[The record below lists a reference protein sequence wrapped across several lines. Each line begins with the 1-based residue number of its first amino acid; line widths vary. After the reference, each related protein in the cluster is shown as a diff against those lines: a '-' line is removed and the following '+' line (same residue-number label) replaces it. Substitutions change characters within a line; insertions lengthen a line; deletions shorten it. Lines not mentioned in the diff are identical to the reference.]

1 MKLRTAS
8 FYRDLPHGEA
18 EEQSLRDVVATA
30 PQQDEAQVI
39 EYLRKG
45 ILFIGCPGV
54 VADPLDPSQIA
65 GSPHTLTDG
74 VWAWPGDLPYYVE
87 KYHAR
92 LPNDFVLHMRN
103 NRWQVPREDTVSLE
117 QLEL

>member
-1 MKLRTAS
+1 MKLRTAG
-8 FYRDLPHGEA
+8 FFCELPHGE
-18 EEQSLRDVVATA
+18 EDEQSIRDVMADV
-30 PQQDEAQVI
+30 PQQNEQQII

-54 VADPLDPSQIA
+54 AMDALDPSLVA
-65 GSPHTLTDG
+65 GSPHTFTDG

-87 KYHAR
+87 RYHVR
-92 LPNDFVLHMRN
+92 LPNDFVIHMER
-103 NRWQVPREDTVSLE
+103 NRWQVPRKDTVSLE